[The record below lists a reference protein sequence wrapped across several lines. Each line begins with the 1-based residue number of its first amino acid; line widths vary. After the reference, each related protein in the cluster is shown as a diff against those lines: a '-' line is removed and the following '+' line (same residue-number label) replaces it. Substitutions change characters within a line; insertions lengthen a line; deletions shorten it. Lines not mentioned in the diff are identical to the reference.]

1 MTHWIDKTVFY
12 HIYPLGLCGAPETN
26 DYQLPPV
33 PRLEALFPWLD
44 HMAGL
49 GCNGLYLGPLF
60 ESHSHGYDTT
70 DYYHVDR
77 RLGESQTLAGL
88 IDRAHELGIRVILDG
103 VFNHVGRDFWAFRDV
118 LSNRQESAFCNWFSG
133 LKFEGDN
140 AYHDGLIYDCWDG
153 HQNLVK
159 LNLNDEG
166 VRGHL
171 FGAVKRWME
180 DFHIDGLRLDATD
193 VIDKGFLSDLARLT
207 KSIKPDFWLMGE
219 VVHGDYRQWASP
231 ERLDSVTNYECFK
244 GLYSSFN
251 DHNMFEMSWSL
262 NRQFGPEGMYRGLQ
276 LYNFA
281 DNHDVNRVA
290 SLLKNRS
297 NLLPLYTILF
307 SMPGVPSIYYGS
319 EFAQQGTKESG
330 DSSLRPALNLT
341 EQHDTSLIEPLKR
354 LIRARKEHKALQS
367 GGFKQLYLASDQLA
381 FIREAQ
387 GEAVLTVINSA
398 DQPVSFEIPV
408 GDGAE
413 TRFYDLLNPERLLIG
428 RDGRLQVEMAANSS
442 MLLKG

>member
-33 PRLEALFPWLD
+33 PRLEGVFPWLD

-77 RLGESQTLAGL
+77 RLGESQTLTGL
-88 IDRAHELGIRVILDG
+88 VNRAHELGIMVILDG

-118 LSNRQESAFCNWFSG
+118 LINRQDSAFHSWFSG

-180 DFHIDGLRLDATD
+180 DFHIDGLRLDAAD
-193 VIDKGFLSDLARLT
+193 VIDKRFLSDLAGLT
-207 KSIKPDFWLMGE
+207 KSIKSDFWLMGE

-262 NRQFGPEGMYRGLQ
+262 ICSF
-276 LYNFA
+276 
-281 DNHDVNRVA
+281 
-290 SLLKNRS
+290 
-297 NLLPLYTILF
+297 TI
-307 SMPGVPSIYYGS
+307 SPITM
-319 EFAQQGTKESG
+319 
-330 DSSLRPALNLT
+330 
-341 EQHDTSLIEPLKR
+341 TST
-354 LIRARKEHKALQS
+354 A
-367 GGFKQLYLASDQLA
+367 
-381 FIREAQ
+381 
-387 GEAVLTVINSA
+387 
-398 DQPVSFEIPV
+398 
-408 GDGAE
+408 
-413 TRFYDLLNPERLLIG
+413 
-428 RDGRLQVEMAANSS
+428 
-442 MLLKG
+442 